1 MKLNASNVD
10 LRLTLT
16 SFAAVVALGVVAV
29 LYPEGTKGTMGS
41 MLDFTVKNLGS
52 GFLWYAMFATAML
65 LYLALSKYGNIRLG
79 GDTPKFSKFQ
89 LFTMALSA
97 GMGAST
103 MYWGFIEAVYYYM
116 DPQFGIVDKPLAM
129 EYAAAFNMF
138 HWGAAGWFMYL
149 IVAIPFCIVFYVKKS
164 RRMSLSG
171 VVNSMFDD
179 ALPLWAQK
187 LIDLLFIIT
196 TLAATALTL
205 GLGIPMISSNIS
217 HLTGI
222 PDSLTMG
229 IGIILGLSVIFS
241 LSSYIGI
248 EKGMARLSNA
258 TVYICAGLVGFV
270 FIIGPSALIMNNT
283 TNGIG
288 IMLTEYLRMSTNTDP
303 YGNSF
308 FPQYW
313 TIFFLANWIS
323 YSPGLGVFITKIAK
337 GHKLRDLILVLV
349 GAGTLGTSII
359 FGVCGTFTMDLMNT
373 GALDAVGFINN
384 NQPTALVTAIFG
396 ETPFPLAMTAVY
408 LIAMVLFTVTTL
420 DGTSYSLASIST
432 KHLDKDANVSPM
444 FRLFWCLLL
453 TVIPIIFLLIN
464 AQLNILKSFPVL
476 IIVPMMPIFAV
487 LGYKTTAY
495 IQQVFGK
502 LDAKEIELY
511 SIRLSQTDKSPAE
524 MPPMEAGIA
533 APAAADPTV
542 GAMLKDDANIVAPA
556 QAD

>member
-1 MKLNASNVD
+1 MKINKLEVD
-10 LRLTLT
+10 LKLTLV
-16 SFAAVVALGVVAV
+16 SFAAVVALGVLAV
-29 LYPEGTKGTMGS
+29 VFPDGTKATMGS

-52 GFLWYAMFATAML
+52 GFLWYALFATGIL

-79 GDTPKFSKFQ
+79 GATPKFSKFQ

-103 MYWGFIEAVYYYM
+103 MYWGFIESVYYYM
-116 DPQFGIVDKPLAM
+116 DPQFGIVDKPLEM

-149 IVAIPFCIVFYVKKS
+149 IVAVPFSIVFYIKKS
-164 RRMSLSG
+164 RKMTLSG
-171 VVNSMFDD
+171 VVNSMFDG

-187 LIDLLFIIT
+187 FIDLLFIIT

-205 GLGIPMISSNIS
+205 GLGIPMISSNLS
-217 HLTGI
+217 NLTGI
-222 PDSLTMG
+222 PDSLLMG

-248 EKGMARLSNA
+248 EKGMARLSSA
-258 TVYICAGLVGFV
+258 TVYICAGLVGIV
-270 FIIGPSALIMNNT
+270 FIIGPSALIMNNI
-283 TNGIG
+283 TNGMG
-288 IMLTEYLRMSTNTDP
+288 IMITEYLRMSTNTDP
-303 YGNSF
+303 YGNSY

-323 YSPGLGVFITKIAK
+323 YSPGIGVFITKIAK

-349 GAGTLGTSII
+349 GAGTLGTCII

-373 GALDAVGFINN
+373 GALDAVAYIKSG
-384 NQPTALVTAIFG
+384 QPTTLVTEIFNH
-396 ETPFPLAMTAVY
+396 TPFPSVMTLVY
-408 LIAMVLFTVTTL
+408 LVTMVLFTVTTL
-420 DGTSYSLASIST
+420 DGTSYSLASIAT
-432 KHLDKDANVSPM
+432 KRLDKDANVSPM

-487 LGYKTTAY
+487 LGYKTTVY
-495 IQQVFGK
+495 IQKTFGHM
-502 LDAKEIELY
+502 DAKEIEAY
-511 SIRLSQTDKSPAE
+511 SVSISNTEDL
-524 MPPMEAGIA
+524 
-533 APAAADPTV
+533 
-542 GAMLKDDANIVAPA
+542 
-556 QAD
+556 